1 MLGLP
6 LRVAIVIAQLEI
18 LLGAARLEQRDKEAA
33 VGRGDFRSALAAA
46 WKRACVEAPTR

>member
-1 MLGLP
+1 

-33 VGRGDFRSALAAA
+33 VWSRRFPQRARGCL
-46 WKRACVEAPTR
+46 EAGLRRGPDE